1 MIKLIQHAGDLIVDL
16 PFSREVTQTMVCVF
30 DALTGFPKSLTLKVP
45 GKDLKELYGG

>member
-16 PFSREVTQTMVCVF
+16 PVSREVAQTMVCVF

-45 GKDLKELYGG
+45 GIGLKEGYGG